1 MSAATLPI
9 NLSQTRVFPNSSS
22 KSSTR
27 YSDNINFEEKN
38 FGIPNEYL
46 KPNEFLDENREYQL
60 YFDLQQ
66 EPEKIK
72 IRTEKQNSFKRRDS
86 TDYGTVETN
95 TLMYEQNLSL
105 DSQKSSAGSQPF
117 VFLEQAKS
125 LLNEQRIQD
134 ACSTLQRGAD
144 LYPKDNKIA
153 HLLRAISPGR
163 VTNVKGTAPNR
174 SKEVAWIRRH
184 GNKYRGQWVAIN
196 GDDLLATATS
206 LNTLLKKI
214 QRNDKGNSPLVHYF
228 VPD

>member
-1 MSAATLPI
+1 M
-9 NLSQTRVFPNSSS
+9 
-22 KSSTR
+22 
-27 YSDNINFEEKN
+27 
-38 FGIPNEYL
+38 
-46 KPNEFLDENREYQL
+46 
-60 YFDLQQ
+60 
-66 EPEKIK
+66 
-72 IRTEKQNSFKRRDS
+72 
-86 TDYGTVETN
+86 
-95 TLMYEQNLSL
+95 
-105 DSQKSSAGSQPF
+105 
-117 VFLEQAKS
+117 
-125 LLNEQRIQD
+125 NEQRIQD

-144 LYPKDNKIA
+144 LYPKDKKIA

>member
-1 MSAATLPI
+1 MIAATLTI
-9 NLSQTRVFPNSSS
+9 NLSHTRVFLNSSS